1 MEEDAVSLQRMIVIG
16 GSAGSLAAIFK
27 VLADLRLDFSTPVL
41 FVVHRIHSA
50 DSRLQELLSVKTS
63 LTVTEVE
70 EKDVIEEGHMYIC
83 PADYHVLIEPDETFS
98 LDVSEKINFSR
109 PSIDV
114 VFRSAA
120 DVFGPRL
127 IAVLLSG
134 ANTDG
139 ASGMLQVQE
148 KGGITIVQEP
158 PDAQVSYMPEQA
170 IRMLTPHHV
179 VPAGKIGQLLNKLT
193 SHDG

>member
-1 MEEDAVSLQRMIVIG
+1 MEENAMSLQRMIVIG
-16 GSAGSLAAIFK
+16 GSAGSLVAIFK
-27 VLADLRLDFSTPVL
+27 VLADLRNDFSAPIL

-50 DSRLQELLSVKTS
+50 DTGLEELLATKTTLAVS
-63 LTVTEVE
+63 EVE
-70 EKDVIEEGHMYIC
+70 EKDVIEKGHLYIC
-83 PADYHVLIEPDETFS
+83 PPDYHVLIEPDESFS

-120 DVFGPRL
+120 DVFGSRL
-127 IAVLLSG
+127 IAILLSG

-139 ASGMLQVQE
+139 AAGMLQVQE

-170 IRMLTPHHV
+170 LRMLTPHHI
-179 VPAGKIGQLLNKLT
+179 VPADKIGQLLNLLT
-193 SHDG
+193 SG

>member
-16 GSAGSLAAIFK
+16 GSAGSLVAIFK
-27 VLADLRLDFSTPVL
+27 VLADLRPGFSTPIL

-50 DSRLQELLSVKTS
+50 DSSLQELLSAKTS
-63 LTVTEVE
+63 LSVSEVE
-70 EKDVIEEGHMYIC
+70 EKDVIEEGHLYIC

-114 VFRSAA
+114 VFRSAS
-120 DVFGPRL
+120 DVFGSRL
-127 IAVLLSG
+127 IAILLSG

-139 ASGMLQVQE
+139 AAGMLQVQE

-170 IRMLTPHHV
+170 IRLLTPHHV
-179 VPAGKIGQLLNKLT
+179 APADKIGQLLNQLT
-193 SHDG
+193 SG

>member
-1 MEEDAVSLQRMIVIG
+1 MSTNRFIVIG
-16 GSAGSLAAIFK
+16 GSAGSLVALFK
-27 VLADLRLDFSTPVL
+27 VLADLQEGFSTPIL
-41 FVVHRIHSA
+41 FVVHRVHSA
-50 DSRLQELLSVKTS
+50 DSSLQELLAAKSFLQVS
-63 LTVTEVE
+63 EVE
-70 EKDVIEEGHMYIC
+70 EKDPIEPGHLYIC
-83 PADYHVLIEPDETFS
+83 PADYHVLIEPDESFS

-120 DVFGPRL
+120 EVYGSRL

-139 ASGMLQVQE
+139 STGILQVME

-158 PDAQVSYMPEQA
+158 SDAQVAYMPEQA
-170 IRMLTPHHV
+170 LRVLTPHHIA
-179 VPAGKIGQLLNKLT
+179 PADKIGQLLNTLT
-193 SHDG
+193 ITG